1 MYNNSAVLGGGGG
14 LAMTGL
20 TGNLLW
26 MFLAAFAMLALGL
39 AVLRTVPRSER

>member
-1 MYNNSAVLGGGGG
+1 MYNNAGALSAGGG

-26 MFLAAFAMLALGL
+26 LFLAAFALIALGL
-39 AVLRTVPRSER
+39 AVLRTIPRREC